1 MRGLAAIIIGT
12 SIVLP
17 FGASAQMS
25 DADYC
30 NALSKV
36 YRETVA
42 LNSTPDATGPV
53 AMSQCA
59 SSPAT
64 AIPTLEKI
72 LTDNKVTLP
81 KRT

>member
-17 FGASAQMS
+17 FAAFAQMS
-25 DADYC
+25 DSDYC
-30 NALSKV
+30 SALSKV

-42 LNSTPDATGPV
+42 LNSTPDATGPE
-53 AMSQCA
+53 AMSKCA

-64 AIPTLEKI
+64 SIPVLEKL

>member
-1 MRGLAAIIIGT
+1 MKGLATIIIST

-17 FGASAQMS
+17 FSAFAQMN
-25 DADYC
+25 DTDYC
-30 NALSKV
+30 NALSKL

-42 LNSTPDATGPV
+42 STATPDVSAPE
-53 AMSQCA
+53 AMSKCA

-64 AIPTLEKI
+64 SIPVLEKI